1 MNDTKAEKRDWNA
14 LSVSILLVA
23 VVVFSS
29 IFMYKMINILDA
41 HSPLRERTVTTVI
54 SAACTNE
61 VRVFNSPSSCVNRSQ
76 YESPAI
82 IAAYEALQNE
92 LSTWMAIMGIFAAI
106 FGLVIPLGGY
116 LLQRQS
122 LKDERDAMSKEI
134 ERIRG
139 IDGRIDTALGRI
151 DATEARL
158 KPVEDAVGGTAN
170 TFWKAVGRCFEY
182 AVITNKY
189 AREKIHFPECVEI
202 ANLILAMELNFD
214 CCVLAHDK
222 KGLDQ
227 QFGYSRIILE
237 SLKMS
242 RGEDLAQAY
251 ALLKSDT
258 RQRTPLVD
266 GLRYLEMLGSSNELY
281 KGLKHFF
288 DEFDS
293 TKLP

>member
-1 MNDTKAEKRDWNA
+1 MVVAEKRDWNA

-23 VVVFSS
+23 VVVFSG
-29 IFMYKMINILDA
+29 IFMYKMTSILDA
-41 HSPLRERTVTTVI
+41 HSPLRERKGASVI

-61 VRVFNSPSSCVNRSQ
+61 VRVFDSPSSCVNRSQ
-76 YESPAI
+76 HEDTAI
-82 IAAYEALQNE
+82 IAAYDALQNE
-92 LSTWMAIMGIFAAI
+92 LSTWMSIMGIFAAI

-122 LKDERDAMSKEI
+122 LKDERDAMAKEI
-134 ERIRG
+134 EQIRG

-158 KPVEDAVGGTAN
+158 KPVEEAVGGTAN

-189 AREKIHFPECVEI
+189 ARENIHFPEYAEI

-214 CCVLAHDK
+214 CCVLARDTN
-222 KGLDQ
+222 GLDQ

-242 RGEDLAQAY
+242 RGDDLTRAY

-258 RQRTPLVD
+258 RQRTQLVD
-266 GLRYLEMLGSSNELY
+266 GFRYLEMLGSSNELY